1 MKISTLISQVRM
13 KLDNHDSHV
22 THDAVLKTVIY
33 FFNKRSANR
42 TAQME
47 KQAEIFSH
55 QQIPY
60 LTTSTLVLCENL
72 FILPKDSFSFIAYH
86 WTNLGTVL
94 GSSGES
100 IPNKCVSWEII
111 ILRLFYL
118 EIRKLRSI
126 GISSITISNHPNLL
140 YIFKLFFT

>member
-1 MKISTLISQVRM
+1 M
-13 KLDNHDSHV
+13 KLDNHDSHIK
-22 THDAVLKTVIY
+22 HDAILKTVIY

-55 QQIPY
+55 QQILY
-60 LTTSTLVLCENL
+60 LTTSTLVLCEHL

-86 WTNLGTVL
+86 WTNLGKML

-111 ILRLFYL
+111 ILGY
-118 EIRKLRSI
+118 
-126 GISSITISNHPNLL
+126 
-140 YIFKLFFT
+140 FTWKSES